1 MRLIGL
7 FLLVPG
13 GFSLAANP
21 VLIERRQSAP
31 LTKPSREPESPMW
44 LAVAVSI
51 ATFMELLDTSI
62 ANVSLPHIAGSVGA
76 SQDEATWV
84 LTSYLVANGVI
95 LPLSGWLSTLIGRKR
110 FYMASVAIFT
120 VSSVLCGLAPSL
132 PVLILFR
139 VLQGLGGGGLAPSE
153 QAILTD
159 AFPPQKRAQVFSIYG
174 LSVVLA
180 PTIGPTLGGWITD
193 NYDWRWIFFINLPV
207 GIVSLILSARL
218 VHDPPSL
225 IAQRW
230 KLLQNLHIDYIGI
243 GLLALGLSALQ
254 IVLDKG
260 QEDDWFGSRLI
271 TACIVVASVCL
282 IGAVLYELRHKEPVL
297 DFRLLANRN
306 FGLSSLLVFGLG
318 FVLFA
323 STVLVPQY
331 LQELLGYTATDAGL
345 VISPGGAT
353 VAVLTIFSARLLKRI
368 SARTLIIVG
377 WTIAVVANLT
387 MAHTFDLEMTY
398 AWAAWMRVF
407 QALGFGLMFVPI
419 STAAYSFLARDKVN
433 QASAL
438 YNLARNLGGSIGI
451 SVMTTVIAR
460 RQQFHQN
467 VLGSQIVGSDG
478 NLQRWLRAATA
489 SLRARGFAAGAEQHA
504 KGLLESLVSQQA
516 RLLAY
521 LDAFVVIAIAA
532 AFILPFAFFLRDHR
546 EGFKVPSGTH

>member
-1 MRLIGL
+1 
-7 FLLVPG
+7 
-13 GFSLAANP
+13 
-21 VLIERRQSAP
+21 
-31 LTKPSREPESPMW
+31 MW

-62 ANVSLPHIAGSVGA
+62 ANVSLPHIAGSLGA

-110 FYMASVAIFT
+110 FYMTCVALFT
-120 VSSVLCGLAPSL
+120 ASSVLCGLAPTL
-132 PVLILFR
+132 PMLILFR
-139 VLQGLGGGGLAPSE
+139 ILQGIGGGGLAPSE

-159 AFPPQKRAQVFSIYG
+159 AFPPHKRAQVFSIYG
-174 LSVVLA
+174 LAVVLA

-207 GIVSLILSARL
+207 GIVSLLLSQRL
-218 VHDPPSL
+218 VHDPPAL
-225 IAQRW
+225 VAQRW

-260 QEDDWFGSRLI
+260 QEDDWFGSTLI
-271 TACIVVASVCL
+271 TTCIILAVICLSAAVV
-282 IGAVLYELRHKEPVL
+282 YELQHKQPVL

-306 FGLSSLLVFGLG
+306 FGLSCLLVFGLG

-353 VAVLTIFSARLLKRI
+353 VAILTIFSARLLKRI
-368 SARTLIIVG
+368 SARTLIITG
-377 WTIAVVANLT
+377 WLIAVAANWT
-387 MAHTFDLEMTY
+387 MAHSFDLEMTY

-407 QALGFGLMFVPI
+407 QAFGFGLMFVPI

-460 RQQFHQN
+460 REQFHQN
-467 VLGSQIVGSDG
+467 VLGSQVAVPDG
-478 NLQRWLRAATA
+478 NFQRLLSTVTTNLRN
-489 SLRARGFAAGAEQHA
+489 RGFGAGAAQHA
-504 KGLLESLVSQQA
+504 QAWLGALLTEQA

-521 LDAFVVIAIAA
+521 LDAFVVIAACAA
-532 AFILPFAFFLRDHR
+532 IVLPFAFFLRDHR
-546 EGFKVPSGTH
+546 EGFKAPSGSH

>member
-1 MRLIGL
+1 
-7 FLLVPG
+7 
-13 GFSLAANP
+13 LAANP
-21 VLIERRQSAP
+21 VQLEPIYLPAP
-31 LTKPSREPESPMW
+31 VQPRREPESPMG

-62 ANVSLPHIAGSVGA
+62 ANVSLPHIAGSLGA

-84 LTSYLVANGVI
+84 LTSYLVANGVV

-110 FYMASVAIFT
+110 FYMACVAIFT
-120 VSSVLCGLAPSL
+120 VSSVLCGLAPTL
-132 PVLILFR
+132 PMLIVFR

-159 AFPPQKRAQVFSIYG
+159 AFPPHKRAQVFSIYG
-174 LSVVLA
+174 LAVVLA

-207 GIVSLILSARL
+207 GIVSLFLSARL
-218 VHDPPSL
+218 VHDPPAL
-225 IAQRW
+225 VAQRW

-260 QEDDWFGSRLI
+260 QEDDWFGSQLI
-271 TACIVVASVCL
+271 TACIAIAAVCL
-282 IGAVLYELRHKEPVL
+282 VSAVIYELQHKQPVL
-297 DFRLLANRN
+297 DVRLLADRN
-306 FGLSSLLVFGLG
+306 FGISSLLVFGLG

-353 VAVLTIFSARLLKRI
+353 VAILTIFSARLLKRI
-368 SARTLIIVG
+368 SARALIVTG
-377 WTIAVVANLT
+377 WLIAVAANWT
-387 MAHTFDLEMTY
+387 MAHSFDLEMTY

-451 SVMTTVIAR
+451 SLMTTIIAR
-460 RQQFHQN
+460 RQQFHHD
-467 VLGSQIVGSDG
+467 VLGSQLASSDG
-478 NLQRWLRAATA
+478 SLQQFFNSLTA
-489 SLRARGFAAGAEQHA
+489 NLRARGFGAGAEQHA
-504 KGLLESLVSQQA
+504 QAWLGALLTQQA

-521 LDAFVVIAIAA
+521 LDAFMVIAIVAA
-532 AFILPFAFFLRDHR
+532 VILPFAFFLRDHR
-546 EGFKVPSGTH
+546 QGFKAPTGTH

>member
-1 MRLIGL
+1 M
-7 FLLVPG
+7 
-13 GFSLAANP
+13 AADP
-21 VLIERRQSAP
+21 VTLEP
-31 LTKPSREPESPMW
+31 LDLHVNSQRKRESGSPMW

-62 ANVSLPHIAGSVGA
+62 ANVSLPHIAGSLGA

-110 FYMASVAIFT
+110 FYMTCVALFT
-120 VSSVLCGLAPSL
+120 ASSVLCGLAPTL
-132 PVLILFR
+132 PMLIVFR
-139 VLQGLGGGGLAPSE
+139 ILQGIGGGGLAPSE

-159 AFPPQKRAQVFSIYG
+159 AFPPDKRAQVFSIYG
-174 LSVVLA
+174 LAVVLA

-207 GIVSLILSARL
+207 GILSLFLSARL
-218 VHDPPSL
+218 VHDPPAL

-230 KLLQNLHIDYIGI
+230 KLLENLHVDYAGI
-243 GLLALGLSALQ
+243 GLLAVGLSALQ

-260 QEDDWFGSRLI
+260 QEDDWFGSQLI
-271 TACIVVASVCL
+271 TACIVIAAVCL
-282 IGAVLYELRHKEPVL
+282 ILAVVYELRHKQPVL

-306 FGLSSLLVFGLG
+306 FGLSCLLVFGLG

-353 VAVLTIFSARLLKRI
+353 VAVLTIFSARLLKRV
-368 SARTLIIVG
+368 SARTLIITG
-377 WTIAVVANLT
+377 WLIAFVANWT

-398 AWAAWMRVF
+398 GWAAWMRVF
-407 QALGFGLMFVPI
+407 QAFGFGLMFVPI

-438 YNLARNLGGSIGI
+438 YNLARNLGGSVGI
-451 SVMTTVIAR
+451 SLMTTVIAR
-460 RQQFHQN
+460 REQFHQN
-467 VLGSQIVGSDG
+467 VLGSDVASNDGSVQHW
-478 NLQRWLRAATA
+478 LQGVT
-489 SLRARGFAAGAEQHA
+489 SSFHARGLGAGAEQHA
-504 KGLLESLVSQQA
+504 QAWLGALLTQQA

-521 LDAFVVIAIAA
+521 LDAFMVIAGCAVL
-532 AFILPFAFFLRDHR
+532 ILPFGFFLLDHR
-546 EGFKVPSGTH
+546 RGFKGAPSGH

>member
-1 MRLIGL
+1 M
-7 FLLVPG
+7 
-13 GFSLAANP
+13 AANP
-21 VLIERRQSAP
+21 VVLETLKPAPPVQQRRD
-31 LTKPSREPESPMW
+31 PESPMW

-62 ANVSLPHIAGSVGA
+62 ANVSLPHIAGSLGA

-84 LTSYLVANGVI
+84 LTSYLVANGVV

-110 FYMASVAIFT
+110 FYMACVVIFT
-120 VSSVLCGLAPSL
+120 ASSVLCGLAPTL
-132 PVLILFR
+132 PLLIVFR

-159 AFPPQKRAQVFSIYG
+159 AFPPHKRAQVFSIYG
-174 LSVVLA
+174 LAVVLA

-207 GIVSLILSARL
+207 GFVSLLLSARL

-225 IAQRW
+225 VAQRW

-243 GLLALGLSALQ
+243 GLIAVGLSALQ

-260 QEDDWFGSRLI
+260 QEDDWFGSQLI
-271 TACIVVASVCL
+271 TACIAISIACL
-282 IGAVLYELRHKEPVL
+282 VSAVIYELRHKQPVL
-297 DFRLLANRN
+297 DLRLLANRN

-331 LQELLGYTATDAGL
+331 LQELLGYSATDAGL

-353 VAVLTIFSARLLKRI
+353 VAILTIFSARLLKRI
-368 SARTLIIVG
+368 SARTLIIIG
-377 WTIAVVANLT
+377 WIIAVAANWT
-387 MAHTFDLEMTY
+387 MAHTFDLNMTY

-407 QALGFGLMFVPI
+407 QAFGFGLMFVPI

-460 RQQFHQN
+460 REQFHQN
-467 VLGSQIVGSDG
+467 IIGSQLASPDR
-478 NLQRWLRAATA
+478 NLQQWLNNLTA
-489 SLRARGFAAGAEQHA
+489 SLRDRGLGAAAQQHA
-504 KGLLESLVSQQA
+504 QAWLGALLAQQS

-521 LDAFVVIAIAA
+521 LDAFTVIAAFAA
-532 AFILPFAFFLRDHR
+532 VVLPLAFFLRDHR
-546 EGFKVPSGTH
+546 EGLKAPSGTH

>member
-1 MRLIGL
+1 
-7 FLLVPG
+7 
-13 GFSLAANP
+13 LAANP
-21 VLIERRQSAP
+21 VVLEPLKPAPPVQHRRD
-31 LTKPSREPESPMW
+31 PESPMW

-62 ANVSLPHIAGSVGA
+62 ANVSLPHIAGSLGA

-84 LTSYLVANGVI
+84 LTSYLVANGII

-110 FYMASVAIFT
+110 FYMACVAIFT
-120 VSSVLCGLAPSL
+120 ASSVLCGLAPTL
-132 PVLILFR
+132 PLLIVFR

-159 AFPPQKRAQVFSIYG
+159 AFPPHKRAQVFSIYG
-174 LSVVLA
+174 LAVVLA

-207 GIVSLILSARL
+207 GIVSLLLSARL

-225 IAQRW
+225 VAQRW

-243 GLLALGLSALQ
+243 GLIAVGLSALQ

-260 QEDDWFGSRLI
+260 QEDDWFGSQLI
-271 TACIVVASVCL
+271 TACIAIAIVCL
-282 IGAVLYELRHKEPVL
+282 VSAVIYELHHKQPVL
-297 DFRLLANRN
+297 DLRLLANRN

-331 LQELLGYTATDAGL
+331 LQELLGYSATDAGL

-353 VAVLTIFSARLLKRI
+353 VAILTIFSARLLKRI
-368 SARTLIIVG
+368 SARTLIIIG
-377 WTIAVVANLT
+377 WTIAVAANWT
-387 MAHTFDLEMTY
+387 MAHTFDLNMTY

-407 QALGFGLMFVPI
+407 QAFGFGLMFVPI
-419 STAAYSFLARDKVN
+419 STAAYSFLSRDKVN

-460 RQQFHQN
+460 REQFHQN
-467 VLGSQIVGSDG
+467 IIGSQLASPDR
-478 NLQRWLRAATA
+478 NLQQWLTHLTA
-489 SLRARGFAAGAEQHA
+489 SFRDRGLGAAAQQHA
-504 KGLLESLVSQQA
+504 QAWLGALLAQQS

-521 LDAFVVIAIAA
+521 LDAFTVIAAFAA
-532 AFILPFAFFLRDHR
+532 VVLPLAFFLRDHR
-546 EGFKVPSGTH
+546 EGFKAPGGTH